1 MTADP
6 TVSRF
11 AAFEWLETCLAEC
24 SQGREID
31 GGAREG
37 EEGRSPRAAF
47 YLSVHPP
54 EEGFCFSSIPPLF
67 VLQRGAEAAARESAA
82 AVNAQSGRSLLGFNT
97 RVSNTRRRCGPPA
110 RAHKRANCK
119 TQCGDVAPPPLIN
132 RTAADDG
139 SNLPRG
145 RSS

>member
-1 MTADP
+1 M
-6 TVSRF
+6 SRF

-37 EEGRSPRAAF
+37 EEGRSPLAAF

-54 EEGFCFSSIPPLF
+54 EEGFFFSSIPPLF

-82 AVNAQSGRSLLGFNT
+82 AVNGQSGSGRSSLGFNT
-97 RVSNTRRRCGPPA
+97 HVSNTRRCGPPA

-119 TQCGDVAPPPLIN
+119 TQCGDVAPPPSIN
-132 RTAADDG
+132 RAAADDG